1 MERDLFD
8 FEYEETLDEYGVSEN
23 FDDYNE
29 LALQYGY
36 LTLFA
41 VAFPLVR
48 RTQDR
53 LMVVVMKGP
62 CDELCFPSIKLGN
75 RNDCVCLCYQVASLA
90 LLNNL
95 LELRADSGRLC
106 RLYRRPIPYGASDI
120 GTWYAIF
127 QVISFMAVTTNCGKA
142 QQLDLARSRKRD

>member
-1 MERDLFD
+1 MERELFD

-53 LMVVVMKGP
+53 LMVVVMMGP
-62 CDELCFPSIKLGN
+62 CDESLPIDKLGN
-75 RNDCVCLCYQVASLA
+75 QMTY
-90 LLNNL
+90 
-95 LELRADSGRLC
+95 E
-106 RLYRRPIPYGASDI
+106 
-120 GTWYAIF
+120 
-127 QVISFMAVTTNCGKA
+127 
-142 QQLDLARSRKRD
+142 RSRQGR

>member
-1 MERDLFD
+1 M
-8 FEYEETLDEYGVSEN
+8 
-23 FDDYNE
+23 
-29 LALQYGY
+29 
-36 LTLFA
+36 
-41 VAFPLVR
+41 
-48 RTQDR
+48 
-53 LMVVVMKGP
+53 
-62 CDELCFPSIKLGN
+62 
-75 RNDCVCLCYQVASLA
+75 ASLA

-142 QQLDLARSRKRD
+142 QQLDFVWLSKVEGVEESLRRPKVERVD

>member
-1 MERDLFD
+1 MQAGKKKPYRAAFTKQAKKHGEVGLVDRDLFA

-48 RTQDR
+48 RNIGSLDGCGYE
-53 LMVVVMKGP
+53 GP
-62 CDELCFPSIKLGN
+62 MMSCFRS
-75 RNDCVCLCYQVASLA
+75 
-90 LLNNL
+90 
-95 LELRADSGRLC
+95 
-106 RLYRRPIPYGASDI
+106 
-120 GTWYAIF
+120 
-127 QVISFMAVTTNCGKA
+127 TNSESK
-142 QQLDLARSRKRD
+142 

>member
-41 VAFPLVR
+41 VAFPLVS
-48 RTQDR
+48 RT
-53 LMVVVMKGP
+53 M
-62 CDELCFPSIKLGN
+62 II
-75 RNDCVCLCYQVASLA
+75 A
-90 LLNNL
+90 
-95 LELRADSGRLC
+95 
-106 RLYRRPIPYGASDI
+106 
-120 GTWYAIF
+120 
-127 QVISFMAVTTNCGKA
+127 
-142 QQLDLARSRKRD
+142 

>member
-1 MERDLFD
+1 MGLVERDLFD

-53 LMVVVMKGP
+53 LMVVVVKGP
-62 CDELCFPSIKLGN
+62 CDEYF
-75 RNDCVCLCYQVASLA
+75 
-90 LLNNL
+90 
-95 LELRADSGRLC
+95 
-106 RLYRRPIPYGASDI
+106 RP
-120 GTWYAIF
+120 
-127 QVISFMAVTTNCGKA
+127 TN
-142 QQLDLARSRKRD
+142 